1 MTLYVGE
8 KFHEVIILKTRL
20 SEERNREPCDQWRI
34 SIMRIG
40 KLSEKKTKGT
50 MLFAWTGDRVQ
61 MGRQVHLAVDY
72 ARENCNDHCCCKFR
86 RLYKG
91 EG

>member
-1 MTLYVGE
+1 
-8 KFHEVIILKTRL
+8 
-20 SEERNREPCDQWRI
+20 
-34 SIMRIG
+34 MRIG

-61 MGRQVHLAVDY
+61 MGRQMHLAVDY
-72 ARENCNDHCCCKFR
+72 STEKHSHRDCCEFR

-91 EG
+91 DG